1 MEIFVTLILILIG
14 LILITLEVLLLPGL
28 IVGIFGGLLIVSAIV
43 YATVTL
49 GFYAGIYTIILS
61 ILSSIFLFVLFKK
74 LKVWDRFILKDE
86 HNVSKSKNENLIT
99 NDLVDKNGIALTDL
113 RPSGFILVDNKK
125 LDAQSS
131 GEFIPKNSKV
141 EIVSIESFKITV
153 KKVED

>member
-14 LILITLEVLLLPGL
+14 LILITLEVLFLPGL

-43 YATVTL
+43 YSTVTF

-61 ILSSIFLFVLFKK
+61 ILLSIFLFVLFKK

>member
-86 HNVSKSKNENLIT
+86 HNVSKSTNENLIT
-99 NDLVDKNGIALTDL
+99 NDLVGKNGIALTDL

>member
-28 IVGIFGGLLIVSAIV
+28 IVGIFGGLLIISAIV

-49 GFYAGIYTIILS
+49 GFYAGIYTIVLS
-61 ILSSIFLFVLFKK
+61 FLASISLFVLFKK
-74 LKVWDRFILKDE
+74 LKVWDRLILKDE

-99 NDLVDKNGIALTDL
+99 NDLVGKNGIALTDL